1 VDHRAAVLLVLQVV
15 YSHLPQLVTVA
26 VPFEFLLGSPDL
38 SA

>member
-15 YSHLPQLVTVA
+15 CSHLPQLVMVA